1 MTINIPVV
9 VLGIGVVVRGTRVV
23 VSGEGFIVLG
33 TVVEFSGT
41 GVVVSD
47 PTLLIEANKQCNA

>member
-1 MTINIPVV
+1 MTLNIPVV
-9 VLGIGVVVRGTRVV
+9 VSGIGVIVPGTRVV

-33 TVVEFSGT
+33 TVVEVSGT

-47 PTLLIEANKQCNA
+47 PTSLI